1 MSSENIATE
10 VKSTEV
16 KSTEVESTEVK
27 QKDFAVGEIIAIA
40 GKNGLRFGV
49 IKNIAKGEFS
59 PWMVN
64 TQGVLA
70 ESSGQPLD
78 VVTGLAKPRYHSGS
92 GKDLAVRQ
100 ALHLTPEQAEAAKI
114 VMELEKSAIA
124 DLSTLAERQAT
135 QAKTERL
142 ARYASLPDALRLS
155 NVGKAKSDSWAVKV
169 TKATDG
175 FTAFARFDAGEFA
188 PAYTAEVT
196 LPTIGEAI
204 GAAVLGCEKQAKS

>member
-1 MSSENIATE
+1 MSSKNLE
-10 VKSTEV
+10 VTTPAETAAK
-16 KSTEVESTEVK
+16 
-27 QKDFAVGEIIAIA
+27 FAVDEIIAVA

-49 IKNIAKGEFS
+49 IKEIVKGEFS
-59 PWMVN
+59 PHMVN
-64 TQGVLA
+64 TKGVMA

-78 VVTGLAKPRYHSGS
+78 VVTGLAKARYHSGS

-100 ALHLTPEQAEAAKI
+100 ALHLTPAQAEAAKI

-142 ARYASLPDALRLS
+142 ARYAALPQVLRLS
-155 NVGKAKSDSWAVKV
+155 NVGKAKSDSWAIKV

-204 GAAVLGCEKQAKS
+204 GAAVLGCEKQAK